1 MAARIHVIAASASL
15 RNGLVAGL
23 GDLPGIS
30 PHAAALA
37 SGDVSPADIVIAPA
51 SDCPPPDCAEL
62 VKSGARVIVLAPIP
76 RESERLRYENAG
88 VSAYIA
94 MTVGTQELLKAIVT
108 AGLDSG
114 HAKVDR
120 RDGRSPEASAERG
133 PDGHHPRH

>member
-1 MAARIHVIAASASL
+1 MATRIHVIAASVSL

-37 SGDVSPADIVIAPA
+37 AGDVSPADIVIAPA
-51 SDCPPPDCAEL
+51 SDCPPIDCAEL

-76 RESERLRYENAG
+76 RESERIRYENAG

-114 HAKVDR
+114 HTMADH
-120 RDGRSPEASAERG
+120 RDARSREASAKRA
-133 PDGHHPRH
+133 PDGHHPNR